1 MRYTAKIN
9 SRKVRIMIYG
19 IPLYEIFLLEYLLL
33 VFIVWKLFASKNKLR
48 EYVDIMKIEIL

>member
-9 SRKVRIMIYG
+9 SRKVRIMIYA